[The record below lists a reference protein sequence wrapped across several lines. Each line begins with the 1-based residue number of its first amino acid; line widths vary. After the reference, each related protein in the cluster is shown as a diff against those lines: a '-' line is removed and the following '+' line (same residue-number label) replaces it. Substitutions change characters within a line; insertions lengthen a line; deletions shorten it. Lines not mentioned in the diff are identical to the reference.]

1 MINTNH
7 FTIANNTNSHYQT
20 PTNTYDFVNRQSK
33 ELLVT
38 IGESWTWGSDLEDRL
53 RSVYGALVSD
63 HFNCDWLNLG
73 LPGIGNFFITHLA
86 EQLGTMKFNYD
97 KVRVICTF
105 TEVGRQTDSH
115 IDIEFDYHGW
125 YLQNFTD
132 YKDLYKLLHSMNR
145 SCVERIVTALPNYE
159 VIFGSN
165 FVEPLGFEN
174 KNQID
179 KSWVQIMSE
188 QQGFLYSDYCYAMQ
202 HGLTHLENIKNIIPI
217 ADSDMKKW
225 MIELLEGATRR
236 IDVLTKSKFFKNLH
250 PTEDGHRI
258 WANACIEVLE
268 NG

>member
-1 MINTNH
+1 
-7 FTIANNTNSHYQT
+7 
-20 PTNTYDFVNRQSK
+20 
-33 ELLVT
+33 
-38 IGESWTWGSDLEDRL
+38 
-53 RSVYGALVSD
+53 
-63 HFNCDWLNLG
+63 
-73 LPGIGNFFITHLA
+73 
-86 EQLGTMKFNYD
+86 
-97 KVRVICTF
+97 
-105 TEVGRQTDSH
+105 
-115 IDIEFDYHGW
+115 
-125 YLQNFTD
+125 
-132 YKDLYKLLHSMNR
+132 MNR

>member
-7 FTIANNTNSHYQT
+7 FTVANNTNSHYQT
-20 PTNTYDFVNRQSK
+20 ATNTYNFVNRQSK

-53 RSVYGALVSD
+53 KSVYGALVSD
-63 HFNCDWLNLG
+63 HLDCDWLNLG

-86 EQLGTMKFNYD
+86 EQLGTMKFNYN

-115 IDIEFDYHGW
+115 FDIDFNYNNW

-145 SCVERIVTALPNYE
+145 SCVERIVTALPDYE
-159 VIFGSN
+159 VVFGSN
-165 FVEPLGFEN
+165 FVDPLGFEN
-174 KNQID
+174 KNHIN
-179 KSWVQIMSE
+179 KSWVQLMSE
-188 QQGFLYSDYCYAMQ
+188 QQGFLYSDYCYVMQ
-202 HGLTHLENIKNIIPI
+202 HGVTHLENVKNMLPI

-236 IDVLTKSKFFKNLH
+236 IDVLSKRKFFKNLH
-250 PTEDGHRI
+250 PLEDGHRI
-258 WANACIEVLE
+258 WADACIEVFE